1 MCKRK
6 TVNCDCG
13 NVIFQE
19 LIYLTLMSIYILYIC
34 ICKPRKCHKIVFFVV
49 FGIKDKLAEFL
60 NVSENW
66 AELECQGDAAF
77 KYSNWELS
85 CVEWTR
91 VAELIHV

>member
-1 MCKRK
+1 MSVLYMHRNGQEID
-6 TVNCDCG
+6 VAFMFG
-13 NVIFQE
+13 N
-19 LIYLTLMSIYILYIC
+19 
-34 ICKPRKCHKIVFFVV
+34 
-49 FGIKDKLAEFL
+49 KDELAEFL

-91 VAELIHV
+91 VAELIHAL

>member
-1 MCKRK
+1 M
-6 TVNCDCG
+6 
-13 NVIFQE
+13 
-19 LIYLTLMSIYILYIC
+19 
-34 ICKPRKCHKIVFFVV
+34 

-91 VAELIHV
+91 VAELIHAL